1 MTDYNKLT
9 EAKMKLAQREHKPGK
24 RSLSE
29 RIPPGQHLVNHLPI
43 LDLGIIPELTT
54 ANWSLTLGGEIH
66 AEQTLNWAD
75 FQQLP
80 RQNLVV
86 DIHCVTTWSRL
97 DVPWA
102 GVSASELI
110 RMAQPKP
117 NVNTVVLH
125 SADGYTTNVPLS
137 VLMDDDVLLAD
148 TVDGQPLPIEHGGP
162 VRMVVPKRYF
172 WKSAKWITAMIF
184 HTSDQPGFWE
194 VRGYHNDA
202 DPFKEE
208 RFS

>member
-1 MTDYNKLT
+1 
-9 EAKMKLAQREHKPGK
+9 
-24 RSLSE
+24 
-29 RIPPGQHLVNHLPI
+29 
-43 LDLGIIPELTT
+43 
-54 ANWSLTLGGEIH
+54 
-66 AEQTLNWAD
+66 
-75 FQQLP
+75 
-80 RQNLVV
+80 
-86 DIHCVTTWSRL
+86 
-97 DVPWA
+97 
-102 GVSASELI
+102 
-110 RMAQPKP
+110 
-117 NVNTVVLH
+117 VVLH

-137 VLMDDDVLLAD
+137 ILMDEDVLLAD